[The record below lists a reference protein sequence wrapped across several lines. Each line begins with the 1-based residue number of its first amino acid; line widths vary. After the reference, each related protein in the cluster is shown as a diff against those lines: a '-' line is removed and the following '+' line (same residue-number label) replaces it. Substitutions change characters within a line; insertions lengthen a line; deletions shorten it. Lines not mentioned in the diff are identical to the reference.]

1 MRLSRLSAGIVAVSL
16 AVASCGGGS
25 GSSDTTERTR
35 NSAVVSPFANM
46 AMFISGDTAAGLTK
60 IYQYVFNSAG
70 VPTVTE
76 VYSAT
81 ADGNTGVV
89 GVSYDASSNK
99 VYWAMQESSGI
110 RIKSAIPGTSEV
122 ETLYSIA
129 GGYPYNFSHDRRYGS
144 LLWNGRTRTE
154 NVWAGNDNGS
164 PVVIVRS
171 SATRS
176 LSAGRNSAVFNM
188 SNSFYEFPLNLASP
202 SVVEGSTSKL
212 GWTHALDSDNRLIY
226 YTTEDASGSTNL
238 VKAVPGAADVPVTLL
253 TTPKRIR
260 TIAVKSDGS
269 LFYADGPRPSLG
281 DSLTASTITWLN
293 PSDPTTTQTITPD
306 PNLSITSIWIVEAPE
321 TITDPWIDG
330 DLTMNSE
337 HECNFGDWKDD
348 NGGTRSSHYLQSG
361 TQDYKWYL
369 NGDLVSE
376 GSNET
381 YTPTAPGRLKC
392 VVTVN
397 NLVGIAT
404 ASSIEFDVIDPTATT
419 TTTIESSGSGS
430 GATETTTAG
439 TPTTVAGPAP
449 VQVSPTYKP
458 IAVRWSYSSSKKIM
472 TGTFKKVAGART
484 YGMTLSGATKKTVKC
499 TTTKTTVTCRATLK
513 KGQTLMTI
521 NARNSAKVIVAQRKA
536 SKTVK

>member
-46 AMFISGDTAAGLTK
+46 AMFISGDTSGGLTK

-110 RIKSAIPGTSEV
+110 RIKTAIPGTSEV